1 MMSLSFRRP
10 CLEDRQEVKKI
21 LEKSGNIDSASA
33 FGTLYLWAEGYD
45 INICMQNGV
54 LFKKSG
60 ESYGFPRGAENDA
73 HLKSCL
79 EALKQNC
86 LKSEKFVLDD
96 LLENDVRE
104 LDRIFPG
111 KFSFSKN
118 RDNAE
123 YVYDIKN
130 LAQLSGKKYHSK
142 RNHISK
148 FSKLYEWKYIPCIKI
163 MECVDFFEKWF
174 KIYSKDEEKFNK
186 QEYVAIKKALE
197 NFEILGLSGGI
208 LEANGKIVAC
218 TIGERINKDA
228 LLVHFEKALLEFEG
242 SYSVINNEFCKSEAK
257 NFRLVNREEDMGIQ
271 GLRKSKLSYKP
282 MLLLNKY
289 TAVWED

>member
-1 MMSLSFRRP
+1 MSLSFRRP
-10 CLEDRQEVKKI
+10 RLEDRQEVKKI

-33 FGTLYLWAEGYD
+33 FGTLYLWAEGYNID
-45 INICMQNGV
+45 ICMQGGV

-60 ESYGFPRGAENDA
+60 KSYGFPRGAENDA
-73 HLKSCL
+73 QLKSCL

-86 LKSEKFVLDD
+86 LNCKKFILGD

-118 RDNAE
+118 RDNSE

-148 FSKLYEWKYIPCIKI
+148 FSKLYSWKYIPCIKNT
-163 MECVDFFEKWF
+163 ECMDFFEKWF

-186 QEYVAIKKALE
+186 QEYLAIKKALE
-197 NFEILGLSGGI
+197 NFEALELSGGM
-208 LEANGKIVAC
+208 LEVNGEIIAC

-228 LLVHFEKALLEFEG
+228 LLVHFEKALPEFEG
-242 SYSVINNEFCKSEAK
+242 SYSVINNEFCKSKAG
-257 NFRLVNREEDMGIQ
+257 NFKFVNREEDMGIP

>member
-1 MMSLSFRRP
+1 MSLSFRRP
-10 CLEDRQEVKKI
+10 RLEDRQEVKKI

-45 INICMQNGV
+45 INICVHDGV
-54 LFKKSG
+54 LLKKIG
-60 ESYGFPRGAENDA
+60 KSYGFPRGAKSDA
-73 HLKSCL
+73 KLKTCL

-86 LKSEKFVLDD
+86 LNSEKFILDD

-104 LDRIFPG
+104 LDRILPG
-111 KFSFSKN
+111 KFSFSKK

-123 YVYDIKN
+123 YIYDIKN
-130 LAQLSGKKYHSK
+130 LAQLSGKKYHQK

-148 FSKLYEWKYIPCIKI
+148 FSKLYNWKYIPCIKNV
-163 MECVDFFEKWF
+163 ECMDFFEKWF

-186 QEYVAIKKALE
+186 QEYLAIKKALE
-197 NFEILGLSGGI
+197 NFQALKLSGGAI
-208 LEANGKIVAC
+208 EVGGEIIAC
-218 TIGERINKDA
+218 TIGEKINKDV
-228 LLVHFEKALLEFEG
+228 LLVHFEKALPEFKG
-242 SYSVINNEFCKSEAK
+242 AYSVINNEFCKSEAE
-257 NFRLVNREEDMGIQ
+257 NFRLINREEDMGIP

-282 MLLLNKY
+282 MFLLNKY